1 MVAGFATS
9 TLRRAALP
17 AAVLIALGASA
28 PPAAAQD
35 WRTETMSR
43 QLAGQERLEI
53 DLRNAVGTLRVRP
66 ANARTLF
73 SMNLSYDAEVFRAVT
88 EFDGERATL
97 GLEGRDRDL
106 RIKKGNRTPEMDVR
120 LSPAVPLDL
129 SLDFGAGRA
138 EVDLGGLRLSDLD
151 IETGASETRLDVS
164 EPNREVLRSA
174 RIAVG
179 AAQFTAE
186 RIGNL
191 NAEQLSVDA
200 GVGHVVLSLDG
211 SWQRDLDI
219 DVEMGVGAIEIRIP
233 RGIGLKLVKESF
245 LTALDAP
252 GMDRDGDAWYSSD
265 WTSAERR
272 ITIDVEAAF
281 GAIDVVWL
289 R

>member
-1 MVAGFATS
+1 MDVRCAG
-9 TLRRAALP
+9 TLLRAALP
-17 AAVLIALGASA
+17 LALLGVLATTPSAAVG
-28 PPAAAQD
+28 QD

-43 QLAGQERLEI
+43 QLSGQEHLEV
-53 DLRNAVGTLRVRP
+53 DLRHAVGTLRVRP
-66 ANARTLF
+66 ANSRTLF
-73 SMNLSYDAEVFRAVT
+73 SMNLAYDAEVFRAVT
-88 EFDGERATL
+88 DFDGERVTL
-97 GLEGRDRDL
+97 GLEGRDREL
-106 RIKKGNRTPEMDVR
+106 RIKKGGRTPEMDVR

-138 EVDLGGLRLSDLD
+138 EVDLGGLRLSELD

-174 RIAVG
+174 SVAVG
-179 AAQFTAE
+179 AARFTAE

-191 NAEQLSVDA
+191 NAERLSIDA
-200 GVGHVVLSLDG
+200 GVGQVVLSLDG

-219 DVEMGVGAIEIRIP
+219 EVEMGVGAVEIRVP
-233 RGIGLKLVKESF
+233 RSIGLKLVKESF

-252 GMDRDGDAWYSSD
+252 DMERDGDAWYSRD
-265 WTSAERR
+265 WTTAERR

-281 GAIDVVWL
+281 GAIEVVWL